1 MHAANLAFRIPGVK
15 LASACSPVET
25 ELTRARE
32 QFGIADTYTDYDE
45 MLQKADIDAVAIV
58 TPSMMHFEQ
67 IAKGPH
73 GLCDHAVL
81 P

>member
-1 MHAANLAFRIPGVK
+1 
-15 LASACSPVET
+15 
-25 ELTRARE
+25 
-32 QFGIADTYTDYDE
+32 

-73 GLCDHAVL
+73 GLCNHAVL